1 MDGKAKPENIRSP
14 NNDLN
19 KKIIRLLQ
27 QDRRIAYNEIA
38 MLQQDRRMAYNEIAK
53 FPDVSKGTILIS
65 RTGN

>member
-27 QDRRIAYNEIA
+27 QDRR
-38 MLQQDRRMAYNEIAK
+38 MAYNEIAK

>member
-27 QDRRIAYNEIA
+27 QDRHI
-38 MLQQDRRMAYNEIAK
+38 AYNEIAK

-65 RTGN
+65 RTYMDAP